1 MQYVEREKSISRNQD
16 LTKDIPCGCFF
27 VKYVCCVG
35 FEPPRQGGSVQGLG
49 DWKAPVCQ
57 RQKSAANE
65 AKRNKSISRNQLN
78 KKYTHVV
85 YFLFNLLWIVGLCHT
100 TQLFGSKFVCEN
112 KHRAPQNLK
121 NFVGD
126 TSEVQATTNLKNC
139 KILTLLDSL

>member
-65 AKRNKSISRNQLN
+65 AKRNKSISRNQNFKTCPLWQVFFCFATSTKSSKVKI
-78 KKYTHVV
+78 KKV
-85 YFLFNLLWIVGLCHT
+85 
-100 TQLFGSKFVCEN
+100 
-112 KHRAPQNLK
+112 A
-121 NFVGD
+121 
-126 TSEVQATTNLKNC
+126 
-139 KILTLLDSL
+139 KIHHF